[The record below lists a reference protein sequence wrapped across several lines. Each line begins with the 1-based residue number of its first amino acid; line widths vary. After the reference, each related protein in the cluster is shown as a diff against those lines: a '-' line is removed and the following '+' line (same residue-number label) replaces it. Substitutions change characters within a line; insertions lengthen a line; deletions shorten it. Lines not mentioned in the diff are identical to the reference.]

1 MRHADAQSVCRP
13 SLFAL
18 AHVRYGRYPGVEET
32 PAASTSTG
40 ASPRPELHL
49 VRQFDVEFNILKATI
64 LPHHEGVMVL
74 ELRGLQPNIRKGL
87 AYLKEQGVAVERL
100 ATGLRRDEE
109 KCLQCGACTGI
120 CPTGALSIHRP
131 DMAVLFNPEICSG
144 CGLCVTICPV
154 RAMEVSLDRRGDT
167 WPD

>member
-1 MRHADAQSVCRP
+1 MNTRIYVLRFPKEITDQPITC
-13 SLFAL
+13 
-18 AHVRYGRYPGVEET
+18 
-32 PAASTSTG
+32 
-40 ASPRPELHL
+40 HL

-64 LPHHEGVMVL
+64 LPQHEGVMVL